1 MSRRDRGAWWLPLAA
16 WAGGLVV
23 RLLGATWR
31 YTTSEAPGYLASKR
45 SGARHVY
52 AFWHSVILP
61 MAYLRRDEG
70 IAVLVS
76 RHRDGELI
84 TRVIEGLGYV
94 AARGSSTRGGEAGVR
109 GMLQWAAQDHDLAIT
124 PDGPRGPR
132 EQAKEGIVY
141 LAARTARP
149 IIPIGVGASRSWVL
163 RSWDGFRIP
172 QPFARV
178 HVVYGEPMRVTD
190 AEGEAGES
198 ARLEFEAALGAVTRA
213 ARERAGEP
221 A

>member
-1 MSRRDRGAWWLPLAA
+1 MSRDRAPWWLPIAA
-16 WAGGLVV
+16 VAGGLVV

-31 YTTSEAPGYLASKR
+31 YAVSEAPGYRASKA
-45 SGARHVY
+45 SGVRHVY
-52 AFWHSVILP
+52 AFWHAVILP

-84 TRVIEGLGYV
+84 TRIIEGLGYV

-109 GMLQWAAQDHDLAIT
+109 GMLQWAAREHDLAIT
-124 PDGPRGPR
+124 PDGPRGPK

-149 IIPIGVGASRSWVL
+149 IIPIGVGASRAWVL

-178 HVVYGEPMRVTD
+178 HVVYGEPLVVREG
-190 AEGEAGES
+190 EGEAAEAARAAFES
-198 ARLEFEAALGAVTRA
+198 ALHEVTRT
-213 ARERAGEP
+213 ARVSAGERA
-221 A
+221 

>member
-1 MSRRDRGAWWLPLAA
+1 MSRRDAAPWWLPLAVFM
-16 WAGGLVV
+16 GGLVV
-23 RLLGATWR
+23 RLLGSTWR
-31 YTTSEAPGYLASKR
+31 YAVSESSGYRASKAA
-45 SGARHVY
+45 GTRHVY

-109 GMLQWAAQDHDLAIT
+109 GMLQWAAREHDLAIT

-149 IIPIGVGASRSWVL
+149 IVPIGVGASHAWVL

-172 QPFARV
+172 KPFARV
-178 HVVYGEPMRVTD
+178 HVVYGEPMPVTDSEGDAAEAARLAFEQTLQRVTQ
-190 AEGEAGES
+190 
-198 ARLEFEAALGAVTRA
+198 T
-213 ARERAGEP
+213 ARERAGERT
-221 A
+221 